1 MTITETRPEEVA
13 AETGMAPPAPTVVAG
28 WLTTADHTRIGRL
41 FAGVSL
47 VATIGVLVVGT
58 LVMAER
64 IDPDTTYLPAHTIEQ
79 LTSLTWLGLAFLVVV
94 PLLLGVAIAVV
105 PLQLGADSIA
115 YPRAAALSFW
125 GWLLCGAVMVA
136 SYLMNGGPGGGDS
149 RAIDLF
155 LVSLMGVLAALT
167 IGAACVAATVLTRR
181 TAGMGVLETP
191 PFSFASLVS
200 ASALVLTLPALGGKL
215 VLLYTDQRYGR
226 IVFGGTDGLF
236 SELGWSVLQPQTY
249 VYGIP
254 ILGLM
259 AEVFPV
265 AGRQRQPM
273 RVVVIGGLG
282 IAGAAAVG
290 GVLQGM
296 QVLDLNGVTP
306 ITAIGRL
313 LIYAITALL
322 PVLPFLIVLGL
333 GGLAMRTGRPRIT
346 APLLFGLAATLMG
359 LTGAVVGVLT
369 PIKGLDLVGTVYQ
382 EAQSTYLFFAG
393 ILAGMG
399 ALTFWGPKLWGR
411 LLPEK
416 AVGGLAAL
424 GLVATILAA
433 LPYVLAGFLNQPYGA
448 TTWPH
453 LDGPITLCNVLV
465 TVGFGLLCLTV
476 VAFGLLA
483 LRGFAR
489 GPLAGDDPWEGQTLE
504 WALPSP
510 PTGAL
515 AELAPVVS
523 PEPLLDRHAASGGE
537 A

>member
-1 MTITETRPEEVA
+1 
-13 AETGMAPPAPTVVAG
+13 
-28 WLTTADHTRIGRL
+28 
-41 FAGVSL
+41 
-47 VATIGVLVVGT
+47 
-58 LVMAER
+58 
-64 IDPDTTYLPAHTIEQ
+64 
-79 LTSLTWLGLAFLVVV
+79 
-94 PLLLGVAIAVV
+94 
-105 PLQLGADSIA
+105 
-115 YPRAAALSFW
+115 
-125 GWLLCGAVMVA
+125 
-136 SYLMNGGPGGGDS
+136 
-149 RAIDLF
+149 
-155 LVSLMGVLAALT
+155 
-167 IGAACVAATVLTRR
+167 
-181 TAGMGVLETP
+181 
-191 PFSFASLVS
+191 
-200 ASALVLTLPALGGKL
+200 
-215 VLLYTDQRYGR
+215 
-226 IVFGGTDGLF
+226 
-236 SELGWSVLQPQTY
+236 VLQPQTY